1 MGMALAFGIT
11 SEEKV
16 AKSIIAS
23 NVTSQPDIE
32 ACHQNQQRAPP
43 QRTISISFVEPP
55 VASATPVHHNQGQK
69 SDDEFDEN
77 AGKGVGKAIFV
88 LILLGLLF
96 NFVGFGIVFNVPVSL
111 LCNIAAA
118 VLSCCA
124 RKHNLEPKLMRFS
137 NLILGTQCL
146 LLVVGLIP
154 FITAIALF
162 SNDEFDED
170 TPQPEGYSTLWSVCW
185 VLSLL
190 LNFMAVVLSGLFVWG
205 RGCLC

>member
-32 ACHQNQQRAPP
+32 ACHQNQVRV
-43 QRTISISFVEPP
+43 RVTSFVQPP
-55 VASATPVHHNQGQK
+55 VAATPVHHNQEQE
-69 SDDEFDEN
+69 DDNEFDEN
-77 AGKGVGKAIFV
+77 AGKGVGKAIFF

-96 NFVGFGIVFNVPVSL
+96 NFVGFGIVSNIPVSL
-111 LCNIAAA
+111 LCNITAAI
-118 VLSCCA
+118 LSCCA
-124 RKHNLEPKLMRFS
+124 RKHNHEPKLMRFS